1 MAVQIQFKRDTGA
14 NWSTA
19 NTVLADG
26 EMGINTTSNQF
37 KIGNGSTAWNS
48 LSYAPISGTVADID
62 EVTNVTITSASNGQY
77 LKYNGSAWVNASLAE
92 TFNFDSLS
100 DVAITSAAT
109 SDIVKWNG
117 TAFVNVAMNNTY
129 TSSVTTTAATAN
141 AVRLAYRDA
150 ILNFTMEVI

>member
-1 MAVQIQFKRDTGA
+1 MATQIQFRRDTAAAWTAA
-14 NWSTA
+14 NPT
-19 NTVLADG
+19 LAVG
-26 EMGINTTSNQF
+26 EMGLETDTAYY
-37 KIGNGSTAWNS
+37 KIGTGSTAWTS
-48 LSYAPISGTVADID
+48 LAYGTIAGGLADID
-62 EVTNVTITSASNGQY
+62 NITNVTITSASNGQY

-129 TSSVTTTAATAN
+129 TSSLTTTAATAN
-141 AVRLAYRDA
+141 AVRLAHRDA